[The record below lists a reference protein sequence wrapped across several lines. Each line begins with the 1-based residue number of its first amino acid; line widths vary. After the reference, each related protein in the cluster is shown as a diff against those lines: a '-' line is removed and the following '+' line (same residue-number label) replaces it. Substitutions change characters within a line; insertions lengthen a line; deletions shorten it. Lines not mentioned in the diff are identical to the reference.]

1 MTRIDRDVS
10 VSGAVLHAQA
20 EGPPDAPALLLLHAL
35 GANLALF
42 DPQMPSLARRFRV
55 IRYDSRGHGASRA
68 RGAQKPLS
76 MKTLAQDALAVLDA
90 FEVKRAHVLGLS
102 LGGAVC
108 QQMLIDAPG
117 RVERAVIAN
126 SAAHFGQREA
136 WDARIRDALE
146 KGLEGLAQAAMD
158 RWFTPDFRERAP
170 GPVAQTLET
179 FRAVDPAAY
188 AATAAALR
196 DFDLRDAIRAVR
208 ARVLVLV
215 GMHDPSTPPALGGL
229 IAEHVAGAR
238 LVALDAA
245 HLSNLEAANDFTR
258 AIVSFLTAP

>member
-1 MTRIDRDVS
+1 MGMRPWLGLRPTRPEKPAGIRV
-10 VSGAVLHAQA
+10 
-20 EGPPDAPALLLLHAL
+20 EPP
-35 GANLALF
+35 
-42 DPQMPSLARRFRV
+42 PSLA
-55 IRYDSRGHGASRA
+55 
-68 RGAQKPLS
+68 
-76 MKTLAQDALAVLDA
+76 
-90 FEVKRAHVLGLS
+90 
-102 LGGAVC
+102 
-108 QQMLIDAPG
+108 
-117 RVERAVIAN
+117 
-126 SAAHFGQREA
+126 
-136 WDARIRDALE
+136 
-146 KGLEGLAQAAMD
+146 
-158 RWFTPDFRERAP
+158 
-170 GPVAQTLET
+170 VATGT
-179 FRAVDPAAY
+179 RP